1 VGKNQNSNFDQIYTV
16 NSFDKLTDSFLCLFK
31 DEFFW
36 FSDSSKTYFSDNL
49 SEVTGYDVDELK
61 STREIIFSD
70 DIEDYK
76 KALFKFENDESKNEI
91 DLEYR
96 ITRKNGKVIWVDES
110 LRVFRDDEGKI
121 TRSIGRVTDISERKS
136 KENQINNDNKKL
148 KMQNYSKDKFL
159 NLLSHDLKSP
169 FTSILGF
176 TEILMKEASLEE
188 SERNEYLSYIYESSA
203 KLLQL
208 INYLLDWSRLQT
220 GKLQVDSERINIQG
234 LVYNS
239 VSSLTGMAVSK
250 NIDIKVDLDDSLH
263 ILGDE
268 RLLSIVVTNLLSNA
282 IKFSNSDSSIV
293 VKAASFN
300 NDFIEFIVKDEG
312 LGISNKD
319 KVKMFK
325 IDSMFS
331 TEGTKGERGTGFG
344 LIFTKEIVEKHGGEL
359 WFYTQEEKGSEFH
372 FTVPSLP
379 DTILIVG
386 TESGL
391 RDTFV
396 KLLKE
401 EYPDRKVVVAGNAY
415 EAINNIGN
423 ILPSVI
429 ITPHEMPLMNG
440 VQLMET
446 LLKDKVNSELKIIV
460 IVEDIIPA
468 LESAYKKFGD
478 AVLIQ
483 KSKAIEQLPETLHRI
498 IV

>member
-1 VGKNQNSNFDQIYTV
+1 MRKAQRNNTGRMYTV
-16 NSFDKLTDSFLCLFK
+16 NSFDELTDSLLGLFK

-49 SEVTGYDVDELK
+49 FEVTGYNEDELK

-70 DIEDYK
+70 DVEDYK
-76 KALFKFENDESKNEI
+76 KALLGFENDESGNEMNF
-91 DLEYR
+91 EYR
-96 ITRKNGKVIWVDES
+96 ISRKDEKVIWVNES
-110 LRVFRDDEGKI
+110 LKVFRDEKGKI
-121 TRSIGRVTDISERKS
+121 TKSIGRVTDISERKL
-136 KENQINNDNKKL
+136 KENQIENDNKRLKL
-148 KMQNYSKDKFL
+148 QNYSKDRFL

-169 FTSILGF
+169 FTSILGV

-188 SERNEYLSYIYESSA
+188 SERNEYLSYIYESSE

-208 INYLLDWSRLQT
+208 INYLLDWSRFQT
-220 GKLQVDSERINIQG
+220 GKLQVDSERINMRG

-239 VSSLTGMAVSK
+239 VSSLTEMAVGK
-250 NIDIKVDLDDSLH
+250 NIDIKVNLDDSLH

-282 IKFSNSDSSIV
+282 IKFSNSNSSVI
-293 VKAASFN
+293 VKAVSFN
-300 NDFIEFIVKDEG
+300 NDFFEFIVKDEG
-312 LGISNKD
+312 MGISDRNK
-319 KVKMFK
+319 VRMFK

-344 LIFTKEIVEKHGGEL
+344 LIFSKEIVKKHGGDL
-359 WFYTQEEKGSEFH
+359 WFYTEEGKGSEFH
-372 FTVPSLP
+372 FTIPSSP
-379 DTILIVG
+379 DTILIVE

-396 KLLKE
+396 KLLRE
-401 EYPDRKVVVAGNAY
+401 EYPDKKVVIAGNAY

-429 ITPHEMPLMNG
+429 ITSHEIPLMNG
-440 VQLMET
+440 VQLMEM
-446 LLKDKVNSELKIIV
+446 LLKDNEHSELKIIV
-460 IVEDIIPA
+460 AVEDITPA

-483 KSKAIEQLPETLHRI
+483 KSKAKEQLPEALHRI